1 MLLQIIETLDE
12 DGPHIRVRLDGQLKA
27 SFKYG
32 YDNQSDLIKSHC
44 RSHYRTYDE
53 AMAKAR
59 EIFQFIFE
67 NNGAEKIIEEVV
79 ILN

>member
-12 DGPHIRVRLDGQLKA
+12 DGPHIRVRLDGQIKA

-32 YDNQSDLIKSHC
+32 YDNQTHE
-44 RSHYRTYDE
+44 E

-67 NNGAEKIIEEVV
+67 NNGAEKIIEEAVV
-79 ILN
+79 LN

>member
-12 DGPHIRVRLDGQLKA
+12 DGHHIRVRLDGQLKA

-32 YDNQSDLIKSHC
+32 SDNQ
-44 RSHYRTYDE
+44 TYDE

-67 NNGAEKIIEEVV
+67 HNGAEKIIEEVV